1 MAIVVGVPPLSH
13 PVRAVCKLLEVRAH
27 RSSTNRI
34 AWLVEL
40 KTVVVNA
47 HRLERLLTDEPEH
60 DDGRLLFTSRQFSKV
75 SLQYSS
81 HLERKRDI
89 KRSHLVGYVLNPIP
103 W

>member
-27 RSSTNRI
+27 RSSTDRI
-34 AWLVEL
+34 AWMVEL

-60 DDGRLLFTSRQFSKV
+60 DDGRLLFTSRQFSK
-75 SLQYSS
+75 SQSS
-81 HLERKRDI
+81 I
-89 KRSHLVGYVLNPIP
+89 F
-103 W
+103 